1 MKKLFQLFA
10 ALAVMIAMMTA
21 CDVNA
26 PNPSDLAGLWG
37 GAKIDNKHGDIEAS
51 IKFTPSAEDSTRGEF
66 VIWYEGT
73 FNEEDDAGK
82 FSIDFGVSDPGTY
95 KVEGDRIVL
104 TYDAEKVGVKLDEDD
119 VRDHAEELQEAGEEG
134 SVEAIAEDFEN
145 MFGSYL
151 HDSFKK
157 LFQARNGGDNRHT
170 FIIEGDKLTLKA
182 GDVNDLIFT
191 RQEEE

>member
-1 MKKLFQLFA
+1 
-10 ALAVMIAMMTA
+10 
-21 CDVNA
+21 
-26 PNPSDLAGLWG
+26 
-37 GAKIDNKHGDIEAS
+37 
-51 IKFTPSAEDSTRGEF
+51 
-66 VIWYEGT
+66 
-73 FNEEDDAGK
+73 
-82 FSIDFGVSDPGTY
+82 
-95 KVEGDRIVL
+95 
-104 TYDAEKVGVKLDEDD
+104 
-119 VRDHAEELQEAGEEG
+119 
-134 SVEAIAEDFEN
+134 